1 MHSWKDRVRAA
12 FLASA
17 RTPADD
23 IVEELAQHARS
34 TYEAAR
40 ADGCTVEEA
49 EARVTELLDRWQTDA
64 GSLEHRSRRVD
75 AVVPPAAVAPSR
87 FAGVAQDV
95 RYAARL
101 VRRQPRHAMIT
112 ILTMAIGIGATTVLF
127 SVTYGVLM
135 RPLPWPHADRI
146 VVLKETRGG
155 IAPRFGAFTNA
166 AYLAWRPEA
175 ATIENLAAWSQRVV
189 TITGTGDPERIRI
202 TDASASLFAALGA
215 RPLIGS
221 LFEEKDETSPVI
233 VLSETLWRQRFGGDP
248 AVLGRLIQLDGE
260 AYTAIGVLPDAQA
273 YPDRQTRAIVP
284 YAVRPTAG
292 NFLAVFNA
300 VAALRPGVTAAQAA
314 SEGTARGRSAADTGL
329 TTMAIF
335 GSNGPVG
342 ITAQPLR
349 EALTADVRQPL
360 LVLLAAVGLLLA
372 TATANVASLQLART
386 TTRTREMAIRAAL
399 GAGGARVTRQLLVE
413 TLLLGLSGGGAGLLL
428 TWILHRSLA
437 SLLPVDFPRVDDLG
451 VDTMVV
457 AFALSISVGT
467 GILFGLLPALRA
479 RRLDIVEALAEN
491 GTAPVGAGARTRT
504 ARARLAIMTGQ
515 VAIACVLLVGA
526 SLLVRSFVALL
537 NADRGY
543 DTSGIL
549 SARLSMPASMYPS
562 QERRLAILNR
572 VLSRLG
578 GVPGVTAVAFTSE
591 LPLTPGGSTSAFT
604 FKSPMADGAAV
615 RVQASPR
622 IVSAHYF
629 SVLGMRM
636 IAGRSFSDADT
647 ETSERGVVV
656 NQAFARRYLGDS
668 PLGWKMPVA
677 GYGSRDGQQL
687 EATVIGVVGDVR
699 YVTAATTSLPE
710 VYYSY
715 RQMEGRLPVQTVT
728 LLANASSAAAVDT
741 AMLRSVVREA
751 DDRLVAEAV
760 MPLEQ
765 RMLTTL
771 ARPRLYAVLLA
782 GFAGFALVIAGVG
795 LFGVLS
801 YSVSQRSRELA
812 IRAALGARRL
822 DIFRLVLLQGLA
834 VTLAGLAVGLGAST
848 WLTRQLATQLYGVT
862 PHDTLTFVLVPLVLL
877 LASAVA
883 CVVPARR
890 AARLDPLRVLR
901 GG

>member
-1 MHSWKDRVRAA
+1 
-12 FLASA
+12 
-17 RTPADD
+17 
-23 IVEELAQHARS
+23 
-34 TYEAAR
+34 
-40 ADGCTVEEA
+40 
-49 EARVTELLDRWQTDA
+49 
-64 GSLEHRSRRVD
+64 
-75 AVVPPAAVAPSR
+75 
-87 FAGVAQDV
+87 
-95 RYAARL
+95 
-101 VRRQPRHAMIT
+101 
-112 ILTMAIGIGATTVLF
+112 
-127 SVTYGVLM
+127 
-135 RPLPWPHADRI
+135 
-146 VVLKETRGG
+146 
-155 IAPRFGAFTNA
+155 
-166 AYLAWRPEA
+166 
-175 ATIENLAAWSQRVV
+175 
-189 TITGTGDPERIRI
+189 
-202 TDASASLFAALGA
+202 
-215 RPLIGS
+215 
-221 LFEEKDETSPVI
+221 
-233 VLSETLWRQRFGGDP
+233 
-248 AVLGRLIQLDGE
+248 
-260 AYTAIGVLPDAQA
+260 
-273 YPDRQTRAIVP
+273 
-284 YAVRPTAG
+284 
-292 NFLAVFNA
+292 
-300 VAALRPGVTAAQAA
+300 
-314 SEGTARGRSAADTGL
+314 
-329 TTMAIF
+329 
-335 GSNGPVG
+335 
-342 ITAQPLR
+342 
-349 EALTADVRQPL
+349 
-360 LVLLAAVGLLLA
+360 
-372 TATANVASLQLART
+372 
-386 TTRTREMAIRAAL
+386 
-399 GAGGARVTRQLLVE
+399 
-413 TLLLGLSGGGAGLLL
+413 
-428 TWILHRSLA
+428 
-437 SLLPVDFPRVDDLG
+437 
-451 VDTMVV
+451 
-457 AFALSISVGT
+457 
-467 GILFGLLPALRA
+467 
-479 RRLDIVEALAEN
+479 
-491 GTAPVGAGARTRT
+491 
-504 ARARLAIMTGQ
+504 MTGQ

-578 GVPGVTAVAFTSE
+578 GVPGVRAVAFTSE

-795 LFGVLS
+795 FFGVLS
-801 YSVSQRSRELA
+801 YSVSQRSSELA

-822 DIFRLVLLQGLA
+822 DIFRLVLLQGLV

>member
-49 EARVTELLDRWQTDA
+49 EARVTELLDRWQADA

-202 TDASASLFAALGA
+202 TAASATLFGALGA

-710 VYYSY
+710 VYCSY

-822 DIFRLVLLQGLA
+822 DIFRLVLLQGLV

>member
-49 EARVTELLDRWQTDA
+49 EARVTELLDRWQADA

-202 TDASASLFAALGA
+202 TAASATLFGALGA

-504 ARARLAIMTGQ
+504 ARVRLAIMTGQ

-822 DIFRLVLLQGLA
+822 DIFRLVLLQGLV

>member
-1 MHSWKDRVRAA
+1 MPAHSSVDPN
-12 FLASA
+12 ASM
-17 RTPADD
+17 
-23 IVEELAQHARS
+23 RS
-34 TYEAAR
+34 
-40 ADGCTVEEA
+40 
-49 EARVTELLDRWQTDA
+49 
-64 GSLEHRSRRVD
+64 
-75 AVVPPAAVAPSR
+75 VPPVAVASSR
-87 FAGVAQDV
+87 FAGLAQDV

-101 VRRQPRHAMIT
+101 VRRQPRHALIT

-166 AYLAWRPEA
+166 AYLAWRPDP

-202 TDASASLFAALGA
+202 TAASATLFAALGV

-221 LFEEKDETSPVI
+221 LFEEKDEASPVV

-248 AVLGRLIQLDGE
+248 AVLGRPIQLDGE
-260 AYTAIGVLPDAQA
+260 SYTAIGVLPEAQA

-349 EALTADVRQPL
+349 DALTADVRQPL
-360 LVLLAAVGLLLA
+360 LVLLAAVGLLLV

-386 TTRTREMAIRAAL
+386 TTRSREMAIRAAL

-413 TLLLGLSGGGAGLLL
+413 SLLLGLSGGGAGLAL
-428 TWILHRSLA
+428 TWILHRSLP

-451 VDTMVV
+451 VDAMVV
-457 AFALSISVGT
+457 VFALTVSVGT

-491 GTAPVGAGARTRT
+491 GTAPVGAAARTRT

-515 VAIACVLLVGA
+515 VAVACVLLVGA

-543 DTSGIL
+543 GTSGIV

-562 QERRLAILNR
+562 PERRLAILNR

-578 GVPGVTAVAFTSE
+578 GLPGVRAVAFTSE

-604 FKSPMADGAAV
+604 FKSPIAAGAAV

-622 IVSAHYF
+622 IVSAQYF

-677 GYGSRDGQQL
+677 GYGSAGRPTARSHGDRRRRRRPLRDRGGQL
-687 EATVIGVVGDVR
+687 TARGV
-699 YVTAATTSLPE
+699 
-710 VYYSY
+710 
-715 RQMEGRLPVQTVT
+715 
-728 LLANASSAAAVDT
+728 LLVPPDGGPPSGPDSHASGERPQCGTGHRDAAVIPARSRRSSGRRSRHAAGATDAHDPRPSAT
-741 AMLRSVVREA
+741 LRRPARRVRGLRSCHRRR
-751 DDRLVAEAV
+751 RLV
-760 MPLEQ
+760 
-765 RMLTTL
+765 R
-771 ARPRLYAVLLA
+771 R
-782 GFAGFALVIAGVG
+782 ALVLGVPAVARAGDPRRARRAQVG
-795 LFGVLS
+795 YLPARLT
-801 YSVSQRSRELA
+801 A
-812 IRAALGARRL
+812 GARR
-822 DIFRLVLLQGLA
+822 
-834 VTLAGLAVGLGAST
+834 
-848 WLTRQLATQLYGVT
+848 
-862 PHDTLTFVLVPLVLL
+862 H
-877 LASAVA
+877 
-883 CVVPARR
+883 ARR
-890 AARLDPLRVLR
+890 ARSGSRRIDMADARAGDSALRRHAARPADVR
-901 GG
+901 GRPVGASVRERPGMRRSGPVAPRGSIRCGC